1 MDIDFSRLTR
11 DYRVNPLKR
20 GETIPKQDL
29 EYLFI
34 DANLTLKQMAKI
46 INRHPNQIGRQCKD
60 NNVVKSKEQHC
71 TTLKKEHR
79 EIAVPTISN
88 IQNLMIQKFDVIID
102 YKKDTVVWDYY
113 IPSLDLYI
121 MYHVEEK
128 HGGEPFDSKNLAHW
142 EIVKKWADEA
152 QNPNNNNE
160 QKNYY
165 AGLINTWTVSD
176 VLARNT
182 AIHEKLNF
190 KEFFT
195 EQDFMNWYNS

>member
-29 EYLFI
+29 EYLFL
-34 DANLTLKQMAKI
+34 DANLTLKQMANI

-60 NNVVKSKEQHC
+60 NNVIKTRENHTRV
-71 TTLKKEHR
+71 KKE
-79 EIAVPTISN
+79 VPHIDVAPISN
-88 IQNLMIQKFDVIID
+88 IQALMIQKFDVIID
-102 YKKDTVVWDYY
+102 YKNIWDYY
-113 IPSLDLYI
+113 IPSKDLYI
-121 MYHVEEK
+121 MYHVDEK
-128 HGGEPFDSKNLAHW
+128 HGGQPFDPKNIKHW
-142 EIVKKWADEA
+142 EIVKHWADEA
-152 QNPNNNNE
+152 QNIENTDT

-182 AIHEKLNF
+182 ALHEKLNF
-190 KEFFT
+190 IEFFT
-195 EQDFMNWYNS
+195 DEHFMDWYNKQ